1 MSKDLSSLI
10 TIKELKKSIEITIHE
25 KKNCPITL
33 HIKSIG
39 DPHFSLKLS
48 YNDCEQS
55 EQSH

>member
-25 KKNCPITL
+25 KKNCPIIL

-39 DPHFSLKLS
+39 GTHISVL
-48 YNDCEQS
+48 N
-55 EQSH
+55 

>member
-10 TIKELKKSIEITIHE
+10 TIKELKKSIIEITIHE

-39 DPHFSLKLS
+39 GTHISVL
-48 YNDCEQS
+48 N
-55 EQSH
+55 

>member
-10 TIKELKKSIEITIHE
+10 TIKELKKSIEITIHV

-39 DPHFSLKLS
+39 GTHISVL
-48 YNDCEQS
+48 N
-55 EQSH
+55 